1 MPFEKITEGHPS
13 KGKWRAEQFK
23 NNNPIVLELGCGKGE
38 YAVGLGKHYADK
50 NFIGVDLKGNRI
62 YIGAKEVLETG
73 MKNVVFLRS
82 RIDYITNSFSEN
94 EVDEIWLTFSD
105 PQPNKPRKR
114 LTSPLFIER
123 YRKILKPGGIIH
135 VKTDSDVL
143 FEYTEEQIKEN
154 NEYLV
159 EKPSELFL
167 NGQYSAERYLE
178 RHLIEPESVLSGAF
192 AKSVVDAPIHAGLY
206 GVAKA
211 QKVFVDCLL
220 NLLYEDMSEEDL
232 RKEAERTELPL
243 SATLDSAFLEAPRA
257 LKLDG
262 LVRYRQQVIN
272 VLQAREAERQRAE
285 NARKRVEDART
296 AALRTAAKATYNRNE
311 AIRANRRHAMEHPVV
326 TPPPPVPS
334 SSWSST
340 MGKMM
345 GYVPRTVAG
354 GTRRRRRY

>member
-1 MPFEKITEGHPS
+1 MPPTANRPPKYPTR
-13 KGKWRAEQFK
+13 RAPRQGPRHGNAPEIAQ
-23 NNNPIVLELGCGKGE
+23 N
-38 YAVGLGKHYADK
+38 Y
-50 NFIGVDLKGNRI
+50 LKG
-62 YIGAKEVLETG
+62 VS
-73 MKNVVFLRS
+73 VFGKPS
-82 RIDYITNSFSEN
+82 RLDSLVGKMLLPYGVEHQVKGT
-94 EVDEIWLTFSD
+94 L
-105 PQPNKPRKR
+105 
-114 LTSPLFIER
+114 
-123 YRKILKPGGIIH
+123 PG
-135 VKTDSDVL
+135 
-143 FEYTEEQIKEN
+143 FPPEQIKEN

-167 NGQYSAERYLE
+167 NGKYSAERYLE

-262 LVRYRQQVIN
+262 LVRYRQQVID
-272 VLQAREAERQRAE
+272 VLHARDAERQRAEDARKRAE

-296 AALRTAAKATYNRNE
+296 AALRTVAKATYNRNE
-311 AIRANRRHAMEHPVV
+311 AIRANRRHAMEHP
-326 TPPPPVPS
+326 TIPAPPPVPS

-340 MGKMM
+340 LGSMM